1 MSLVARIEAAT
12 PAGRDRTVDALR
24 AVAILG
30 VVLGHW
36 LVSAVVSDPYRPAVW
51 HGASPLQDRPAL
63 IPVSW
68 VLQTL
73 GLFFFAGGY
82 ASARARPGLVARL
95 ARLVRPVAV
104 LAAVWLPA
112 LGLLRLSGAPEST
125 RRLVTALLVHPLWFL
140 LVFVFLTAVAGPL
153 RAAVARWGLWPVLPL
168 VAVVAVSDVCRHH
181 GMTFSL
187 VTVVGW
193 AVPYVLGI
201 ALAEGRL
208 PRWTG
213 PALVFAGVAGG
224 IALVRLAGYPASAVG
239 VPGDGW
245 SNLDPPSLFAL
256 ALAAAQLG
264 VFLLV
269 RPRLAGWLRRPRC
282 WAPAAGLNLVAMTV
296 YCWHQSALLLVT
308 FAAQLA
314 GRLPGLLDEPTG
326 DWPVHRLLWLPVLAL
341 TLAALGSVFHPR
353 EHRPASAR
361 PAPPARP
368 APRTDPRSTAS
379 RAPRDHSRTP

>member
-208 PRWTG
+208 PGG
-213 PALVFAGVAGG
+213 PALPWCSPGSPGASPWSGWPATRRARSACPATAGPTSTRRRCSRWRWPRPSSACSCWCGPGWPGGCGGRDAG
-224 IALVRLAGYPASAVG
+224 
-239 VPGDGW
+239 
-245 SNLDPPSLFAL
+245 
-256 ALAAAQLG
+256 
-264 VFLLV
+264 
-269 RPRLAGWLRRPRC
+269 RRP
-282 WAPAAGLNLVAMTV
+282 
-296 YCWHQSALLLVT
+296 
-308 FAAQLA
+308 
-314 GRLPGLLDEPTG
+314 PG
-326 DWPVHRLLWLPVLAL
+326 
-341 TLAALGSVFHPR
+341 
-353 EHRPASAR
+353 
-361 PAPPARP
+361 
-368 APRTDPRSTAS
+368 
-379 RAPRDHSRTP
+379 